1 MKISFLAS
9 HSGSAAKHIIHAIR
23 NQQLI
28 AGIGI
33 VITNNRDSDI
43 FKWCQ
48 DNHIDVLH
56 ISGKTHPTEAEE
68 DQAIHAAL
76 IEARTELI
84 VLSGY
89 MKKIGAITL
98 SAFQHKILNMHPALL
113 PKHGGAGLYG
123 DKVHQAVLDAGDHE
137 SGATVHYVNED
148 YDDGPII
155 NQQVIAV
162 TPNETV
168 ASLKSKVQAIE
179 GELYLKSI
187 HQLLDDKLPFF
198 AFTLK
203 GYVVVP
209 KDILTAFIAA
219 VPKHVELSRK
229 EAGCLSFNLTQ
240 DDHDIYRFNLDEIF
254 LNQPAFIHHQNRVK
268 NTAWS
273 RLTSQIERHYQVN
286 THNKHNI

>member
-9 HSGSAAKHIIHAIR
+9 HAGTAAKQIIKAIR
-23 NQQLI
+23 DQQLI

-33 VITNNRDSDI
+33 VITNNRDSAI

-48 DNHIDVLH
+48 ENNIDVLH
-56 ISGKTHPTEAEE
+56 ISGKTHPSEAKK

-76 IEARTELI
+76 IAARTDLI

-98 SAFQHKILNMHPALL
+98 SAFQHRILNMHPALL
-113 PKHGGAGLYG
+113 PKHGGSGLYG
-123 DKVHQAVLDAGDHE
+123 DKVHQAVLDAGDRE
-137 SGATVHYVNED
+137 SGATVHYVNEN

-155 NQQVIAV
+155 SQQVIAV
-162 TPNETV
+162 SPNETV

-187 HQLLDDKLPFF
+187 KQLIDDDLPAS

-203 GYVVVP
+203 GYVIVP
-209 KDILTAFIAA
+209 KDILAAFIHAL
-219 VPKHVELSRK
+219 PKHVALSRK

-240 DDHDIYRFNLDEIF
+240 DPHDIYRFNLDEIF
-254 LNQPAFIHHQNRVK
+254 VNQPAFVHHQNRVK

-273 RLTSQIERHYQVN
+273 RLTSQIERHYEVN
-286 THNKHNI
+286 AHNKQNV